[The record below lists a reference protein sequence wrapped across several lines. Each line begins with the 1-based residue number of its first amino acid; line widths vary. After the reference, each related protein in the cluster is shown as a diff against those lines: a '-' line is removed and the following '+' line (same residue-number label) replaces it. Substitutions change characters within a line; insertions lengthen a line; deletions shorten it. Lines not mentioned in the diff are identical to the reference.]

1 MKDRF
6 DEDECDISYEKCRR
20 LEVLAKRAQREVK
33 KKEKPIVK
41 EKDIFENWKEKPK
54 KKMTNSKKYSY

>member
-33 KKEKPIVK
+33 KKRK
-41 EKDIFENWKEKPK
+41 
-54 KKMTNSKKYSY
+54 TNCQRKRYI